1 MRTQFFNR
9 VARVLLGT
17 MGAQMISL
25 GVMLILVRLY
35 SPEDIGAFSVWLSM
49 GTIIAVVV
57 TGRYEMALFSGESA
71 EDTPAIVKL
80 VLQLALL
87 LSVLVTGIVFLS
99 ALFIEHVPLIIKDYG
114 FALAAVV
121 FGMGI
126 NKVVLSLLTLQQ
138 AFNKLGIARI
148 ALAGSVAIAQVLAGW
163 LAIGVAGLIYGQ
175 VAGVVLATFLACLW
189 FEKGWLRECWST
201 RNEVVCAVARRYIN
215 FPKFSLPADLIN
227 TVASQLPVIL
237 IASKF
242 GAEAAGWFALTLKM
256 MGAPISLLAASVL
269 DVFKEQ
275 AARDYRAQGNCVSIF
290 LKTFKVLG
298 LLALAP
304 FLAFGFLG
312 EWAFGFF
319 FGQQWMESGR
329 YAVLLI
335 PMFYMRFVMS
345 PLSYTIYI
353 AQRQKM
359 DLFWQ
364 IALLA
369 LTLACFLIA
378 DGIDS
383 ALWSYSIGYAIMYA
397 IYFLLSYNCAKG
409 VSS

>member
-1 MRTQFFNR
+1 MKGQFFNR

-25 GVMLILVRLY
+25 GVMLVLVRLY
-35 SPEDIGAFSVWLSM
+35 SPEDIGSFSVWLSIA
-49 GTIIAVVV
+49 TIIAVVV

-80 VLQLALL
+80 VLQLTLL
-87 LSVLVTGIVFLS
+87 LSLFVSGMVAFS
-99 ALFIEHVPLIIKDYG
+99 ALLIDQVPLIIKEYG
-114 FALAAVV
+114 VALAAVV
-121 FGMGI
+121 LGMGI

-138 AFNKLGIARI
+138 AFNKLGIARV
-148 ALAGSVAIAQVLAGW
+148 ALAGCIAIAQVVAGW

-175 VAGVVLATFLACLW
+175 VAGVLLATLLACFW

-201 RNEVVCAVARRYIN
+201 GHDAVLVVAKRYAN

-227 TVASQLPVIL
+227 TVASQVPVIL
-237 IASKF
+237 IASRF

-275 AARDYRAQGNCVSIF
+275 AARDYRAQGNCVAIF

-312 EWAFGFF
+312 EWAFGFV
-319 FGQQWMESGR
+319 FGEQWVESGR

-335 PMFYMRFVMS
+335 PMFYMRFVIS

-359 DLFWQ
+359 DLIWQ
-364 IALLA
+364 ITLLV
-369 LTLACFLIA
+369 LTLACFFIP
-378 DGIDS
+378 DDIDS

-397 IYFLLSYNCAKG
+397 IYFLLSYRCAKG
-409 VSS
+409 VAL